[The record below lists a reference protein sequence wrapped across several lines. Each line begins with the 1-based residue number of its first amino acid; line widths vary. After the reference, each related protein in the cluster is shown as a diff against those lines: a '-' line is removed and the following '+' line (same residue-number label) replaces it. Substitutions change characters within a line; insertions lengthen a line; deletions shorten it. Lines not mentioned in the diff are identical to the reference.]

1 MNVSKC
7 KKSVSTIVNLGE
19 GVNGF
24 KSHINRMNPFKG
36 TLKSKI
42 LVIQFAKQKSQT
54 YQLSLFILSNLKK
67 KNPLLRYIAERKYQ
81 IRN

>member
-7 KKSVSTIVNLGE
+7 KKSLSTIVNLGE

-24 KSHINRMNPFKG
+24 KSPINRMNPFKG

-42 LVIQFAKQKSQT
+42 LVIQFAKQKSRT
-54 YQLSLFILSNLKK
+54 Y
-67 KNPLLRYIAERKYQ
+67 
-81 IRN
+81 